1 MKIIFCSNNKNK
13 RREIQKLLPEGYE
26 LVSMADM
33 NYTDEIP
40 ETADTFE
47 GNALIK
53 AQTIFD
59 KFGLPCFA
67 DDSGLEVD
75 ALGNKPGVHSARYA
89 GEQKNDHENMDLL
102 LQNMKQMDNRKANF
116 KTVICYIDSAPGSE
130 PKYFVGKVNG
140 IIRRKKVGGNGFGY
154 DPIFEPENQG
164 KTFAEMDM
172 DEKNKYSHRARALRK
187 MMTYL
192 AEKDTSQ

>member
-13 RREIQKLLPEGYE
+13 RREIQKLMPEGYE
-26 LVSMADM
+26 IVSLADM
-33 NYTDEIP
+33 NYTEDIP
-40 ETADTFE
+40 ETAHTFE

-59 KFGLPCFA
+59 KFQIPCFA
-67 DDSGLEVD
+67 DDSGLEVH
-75 ALGNKPGVHSARYA
+75 ALNNEPGVYSARYA

-102 LQNMKQMDNRKANF
+102 LQKMKQIDNRKANF
-116 KTVICYIDSAPGSE
+116 KTVICYIDSSVVEE

-140 IIRRKKVGGNGFGY
+140 LIRRKKVGGNGFGY

-172 DEKNKYSHRARALRK
+172 EEKNKYSHRARAFRK
-187 MMTYL
+187 MVTYL
-192 AEKDTSQ
+192 AEKK